1 MPLWTRGLS
10 RDFRHSPG
18 MDEPGEEGL
27 EKPPLVAVALSG
39 MNLGERVERLP
50 TKGKSEDPG
59 LRRGLAGVRDPR
71 AQRRAPSGEP
81 AQGCA
86 VCCRRPPGGRF
97 AAAQREGSV
106 ATWCGCSRASH
117 CGGPATRPLLTV
129 APPHLHPRG
138 LGTCYGRLG
147 FS

>member
-1 MPLWTRGLS
+1 
-10 RDFRHSPG
+10 

-97 AAAQREGSV
+97 AAAPSGKAAWRPGVGARE
-106 ATWCGCSRASH
+106 H
-117 CGGPATRPLLTV
+117 PTV
-129 APPHLHPRG
+129 AAPLQD
-138 LGTCYGRLG
+138 L
-147 FS
+147 S